1 MPITLYF
8 RTLFLCIYNRHFVKK
23 VRIHHSCSLN
33 PPKTSFQQ
41 ARLKKTSVLRTR
53 ETLFRLIFTSGMMIR
68 SIRLGGSN
76 PQKCRI
82 YGLFQPFSFVIR
94 ATHST
99 WHEETILIVICLVR
113 SWELIYQSVILPKA
127 VNGNIPTVLP
137 VRGNVSIIHHGWQ

>member
-1 MPITLYF
+1 MRFIFALYF
-8 RTLFLCIYNRHFVKK
+8 FVFTTATSLKKCVFIIPAVSTLQ
-23 VRIHHSCSLN
+23 
-33 PPKTSFQQ
+33 KTSFLQS
-41 ARLKKTSVLRTR
+41 RLKKTSVLRTR